1 MNKFPWMVFTV
12 PPSGFCWKMYK
23 TCMGMQSLLAKM
35 DGSEPY
41 QRSGGGTRS
50 TFLGSNSFIT
60 KKGGI
65 NRKEMAGTIPISQL
79 ITGKMQANEMK

>member
-1 MNKFPWMVFTV
+1 
-12 PPSGFCWKMYK
+12 
-23 TCMGMQSLLAKM
+23 MQSLLAKM

-50 TFLGSNSFIT
+50 KFLGSNSFIT